1 MSVEII
7 RVENDDIKTKKKFV
21 RFPIQLYKDN
31 PYYVPPLVFEEL
43 DTLNPAKNPAF
54 AMCEMQMFLAMRGQE
69 IVGRICA
76 IINHKANEVWNI
88 KAGRFSFYDF
98 IDDEEVVDALFNA
111 AETWLKEKGMTSL
124 VGPSGFSGLDHEG
137 LLIEGFEHVT
147 TMASKYNFDYYQK
160 HIERIGFQKEVDA
173 QEYLIT
179 VPEEVPERH
188 LRIAEMVKKRYK
200 LKVLKFKNM
209 KEVKPYVVKLFN
221 LLNKVYSPLY
231 GFVPLSQEQID
242 YYVKMYVPILRWDLV
257 TIVIE
262 EETDEVVAFGITM
275 PSLSRGLIK
284 ARGNLFPMGWYHI
297 LRDMKFNNPV
307 MDLLL
312 IGIDPEYQGKGVN
325 AIIFTDIISR
335 AYKLGFRY
343 AESNP
348 ELEVNSKVN
357 SLWEGFDAVQH
368 KKRRFYK
375 KNLY

>member
-375 KNLY
+375 KDLY